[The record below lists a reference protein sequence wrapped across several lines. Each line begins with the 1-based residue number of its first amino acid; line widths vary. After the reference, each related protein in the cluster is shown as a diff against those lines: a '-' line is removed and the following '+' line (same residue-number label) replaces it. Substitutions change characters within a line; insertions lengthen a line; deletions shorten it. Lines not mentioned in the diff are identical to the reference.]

1 MKLTAVKTRGWL
13 GVAELSLSVTS
24 RLVAITGPNGAGK
37 TSLIEGIRFALLGT
51 VPRGITRK
59 TDWPMLVSEGYGKTG
74 RVEVE
79 LDGER
84 RYVRDIASG
93 KAEGPLLP
101 EGEAALLPYVLDA
114 ATFAGLDPAKRRSF
128 LFGLAGIKVK
138 PDDVGE
144 KLAEEGV
151 PADVVEQILP
161 NLRGAFGAAA
171 DFAKER
177 ASEERGAWKATTGEN
192 YGSLKAADWR
202 ASVTGLEHA
211 LDAEALAALE
221 KQLEGEREKLL
232 AAQAAHAVA
241 KSELAKS
248 QRPATERKH
257 RAPAEVEL
265 DLADAEGRLAEAQRE
280 LDAANLA
287 NANPGGITGPC
298 PHCDT
303 LLTLD
308 RGAFVLNTRGAAART
323 PATEKRVADAKDAV
337 RTLSARVMQL
347 GQELA
352 VAKAAAVLADAADPA
367 VTAANVEFA
376 AANVSAAQDR
386 FARTSEQLTLAKAAA
401 NAEAQAAERTVRAAA
416 AHQRVLGWLKAG
428 ELLAPEG
435 IPARY
440 VAKAVGP
447 INDFAREAATITGWP
462 QVTVGADMAVTI
474 NGTRPYELACE
485 SEQWRADAVLAAAI
499 AKLSGLGLLVL
510 DRFDVLE
517 PDSRVALWDWL
528 IKIAPAFDT
537 VIAAGTLK
545 NPPSFPPEDDVAVVW
560 LGTAKE

>member
-1 MKLTAVKTRGWL
+1 MKITAVKCRGWL
-13 GVAELSLSVTS
+13 GLPEASLQVSS
-24 RLVAITGPNGAGK
+24 RLVAVVGPNGAGK
-37 TSLIEGIRFALLGT
+37 TSLLEALRFALLGT

-101 EGEAALLPYVLDA
+101 ESEAALLPYVLDA

-138 PDDVGE
+138 PDDVGA
-144 KLAEEGV
+144 KLVEEGV
-151 PADVVEQILP
+151 PAEIVEQVLP
-161 NLRGAFGAAA
+161 NLRGGFGAAA

-192 YGSLKAADWR
+192 YGSLKAAEWR
-202 ASVTGLEHA
+202 APVTGLEHA

-221 KQLEGEREKLL
+221 KQLEGERDVLL
-232 AAQAAHAVA
+232 AAQAEHAVA
-241 KSELAKS
+241 RSEFTKG
-248 QRPATERKH
+248 QRAAGERKH
-257 RAPAEVEL
+257 RSVAEVEL
-265 DLADAEGRLAEAQRE
+265 DLGEAEGVLAISERELEAAEA
-280 LDAANLA
+280 A

-298 PHCDT
+298 PHCNT
-303 LLTLD
+303 VLTLD
-308 RGAFVLNTRGAAART
+308 RGAFVLNPTGAAART
-323 PATEKRVADAKDAV
+323 PATEKRVADARAQHAAQRD
-337 RTLSARVMQL
+337 RVTAL
-347 GQELA
+347 TRELA
-352 VAKAAAVLADAADPA
+352 VSKAAADLAETMAPTVTEADVA
-367 VTAANVEFA
+367 TAAGKVH
-376 AANVSAAQDR
+376 VAQEKFGETAER
-386 FARTSEQLTLAKAAA
+386 ITRAKAAA
-401 NAEAQAAERTVRAAA
+401 NAEAQAEERTARAAA
-416 AHQRVLGWLKAG
+416 AHQRVLGWVRAC

-435 IPARY
+435 IPARF

-447 INDFAREAATITGWP
+447 INDFAREAALITGWP

-528 IKIAPAFDT
+528 IQIAPAFET
-537 VIAAGTLK
+537 VVAAGTLK
-545 NPPSFPPEDDVAVVW
+545 NPPSFPPEDDVQVVW
-560 LGTAKE
+560 MGNAKE

>member
-1 MKLTAVKTRGWL
+1 MKLTAIKTRGWL
-13 GVAELSLSVTS
+13 GVPELSLSVAS

-101 EGEAALLPYVLDA
+101 ENEAALLPYVLDA
-114 ATFAGLDPAKRRSF
+114 STFAGLDPAKRRSF

-138 PDDVGE
+138 PDDVGA
-144 KLAEEGV
+144 KLLEEGV
-151 PADVVEQILP
+151 PSDVVEQILP
-161 NLRGAFGAAA
+161 NLRGGFGAAA
-171 DFAKER
+171 EFAKER
-177 ASEERGAWKATTGEN
+177 ATEERGAWKATTGEP

-202 ASVTGLEHA
+202 APVTGLEHA
-211 LDAEALAALE
+211 LDPEAFAELE
-221 KQLEGEREKLL
+221 KQLEGEREVLL
-232 AAQAAHAVA
+232 AAQAENAVA
-241 KSELAKS
+241 RSEFAKS
-248 QRPATERKH
+248 KRSTAERKH
-257 RAPAEVEL
+257 RAAAEVEL
-265 DLADAEGRLAEAQRE
+265 DLAEAEGVLAISERE
-280 LDAANLA
+280 LDEAEAA

-298 PHCDT
+298 PHCNT

-308 RGAFVLNTRGAAART
+308 RGAFVLNPKGAAART
-323 PATEKRVADAKDAV
+323 PATEKRAADARAQV
-337 RTLSARVMQL
+337 TALRERVTAL
-347 GQELA
+347 GRELA
-352 VAKAAAVLADAADPA
+352 VSKAAADLAETMGPA
-367 VTAANVEFA
+367 VTADDVQAATEKVE
-376 AANVSAAQDR
+376 AAQAR
-386 FARTSEQLTLAKAAA
+386 FNETAERIARAKAAA
-401 NAEAQAAERTVRAAA
+401 NAEAQAEERTARAAA
-416 AHQRVLGWLKAG
+416 AHQRVLGWLRAG

-440 VAKAVGP
+440 VAKAIGP
-447 INDFAREAATITGWP
+447 VNDFAREAALITGWP
-462 QVTVGADMAVTI
+462 QVTLSADMSVTI

-499 AKLSGLGLLVL
+499 SKLSGLGLLVL

-528 IKIAPAFDT
+528 IQIAPAFET

-545 NPPSFPPEDDVAVVW
+545 NPPSFPPEDGVDVVW
-560 LGTAKE
+560 LGPTKE